1 MKDIKDNIELSEDI
15 NENIRV
21 RINMSMSK
29 ELVDFYQEMAD
40 SMGIA
45 RSTCM
50 VIGLKTYM
58 DQQKMLRL
66 TNQLPK

>member
-1 MKDIKDNIELSEDI
+1 MKDNNEI
-15 NENIRV
+15 NENINENTRV